1 MDFKKCVIGSY
12 YFDIVIIPET
22 HCLPGQNIEID
33 NYKIFQTNRPP
44 LHNSTHGSGGIAIA
58 VNHSLLKYHEVI
70 SILNYNVDGQLAITL
85 KNKINGFTL
94 GVIGCYLSPN
104 SFHYGRDPEGFF
116 NNAAALWQDLIDCD
130 LRVGG
135 GDLNARTKQLLDFI
149 PEIDG
154 DMVPPR
160 QNPDNNKNSHGDCFI
175 SFLKENQSVIL
186 NGRITPNLNNYTF
199 VSTRGCSVPD
209 YIFCDIE
216 NLSMCSEMKTML
228 ISDIINENNS
238 YIT

>member
-1 MDFKKCVIGSY
+1 M
-12 YFDIVIIPET
+12 
-22 HCLPGQNIEID
+22 
-33 NYKIFQTNRPP
+33 
-44 LHNSTHGSGGIAIA
+44 
-58 VNHSLLKYHEVI
+58 
-70 SILNYNVDGQLAITL
+70 
-85 KNKINGFTL
+85 
-94 GVIGCYLSPN
+94 
-104 SFHYGRDPEGFF
+104 
-116 NNAAALWQDLIDCD
+116 
-130 LRVGG
+130 RVGG
-135 GDLNARTKQLLDFI
+135 GDLNARTKQILDFI

-209 YIFCDIE
+209 YLFCDID

-228 ISDIINENNS
+228 ISDIINDNNLTPPRILPDHSLLCATFITIFYNSIDKHLPSANNYIPCQIQCQIQQNIPKLPPRKNARKITKNFMLNDCTRQQIFDTIKNIENSQKKPNS
-238 YIT
+238 NR